1 MRFNGTVTLY
11 NTIEKNFKKQLIP
24 HLLEGVHVEKT
35 RGAQKAAEGD
45 KNADNL
51 LLIVPFSGHE
61 DVSFVVGD
69 LVAVGDT
76 MSQGQRQK
84 DGTDAVQQSADADTG
99 AAESF
104 VELTARAES
113 FRIISVKTFDFG
125 SLKHWEVIAK

>member
-1 MRFNGTVTLY
+1 M
-11 NTIEKNFKKQLIP
+11 
-24 HLLEGVHVEKT
+24 
-35 RGAQKAAEGD
+35 
-45 KNADNL
+45 
-51 LLIVPFSGHE
+51 
-61 DVSFVVGD
+61 VGD